1 MVTPTSRV
9 PSVLLVGVGRF
20 GGEHLKEWDTL
31 AAKGAA
37 SIAGL
42 VVASDE
48 SRSRLLARTPHP
60 VFTSLVE
67 ALQTRPDLVDVCTPT
82 DSHAAVVEA
91 TLPHAHVFV
100 EKPVATEARI
110 AMGLYA
116 RARSE
121 GRALLV
127 GHIYQHHP
135 VTRALLSEVAR
146 RGVPSQMQLTFTN
159 PGASY
164 REGED
169 PFFEWIHAF
178 DLFHSVAGAPVA
190 SLSAWRNG
198 AIAEASLGCD
208 NGLRARL
215 NVGWSGIEPVRRLD
229 LVWPDRRISS
239 DFRDGILS
247 TATRGE
253 THKIFLGAST
263 GALAAELAHA
273 LAVCSGRAEPVP
285 AEAHV
290 VAVTALAERAAAAA
304 SLPRRGHR
312 EANRPRVAV
321 VGGGVFGATCALEL
335 AAEYDVT
342 LFERHDGLLT
352 EASYLNQ
359 WRHHSGFHYP
369 RSIETILEVQDS
381 RAAFESVYGDV
392 VLRDIDAYYAVSALG
407 REISADRYL
416 ATCRA
421 CGLDFSVVEPPSDIV
436 DPARISVCLLTDEGV
451 IDVAALAA
459 RLLDGLRAAP
469 SIDLRLGASIESGRL
484 DADGRKILNV
494 RTGADTRSERFDF
507 VVNATYAQTNR
518 IARWFGFPVRPMR
531 FDLLEMA
538 VFRIPAAR
546 RFMMTILDGPFTSLT
561 SMASGDL
568 FMLSHIHQSI
578 LASAVGP
585 GGLPPEWADV
595 RSNRDNLLR
604 HGLRYLPILKDAHYV
619 ESRIGVRT
627 VEAFSEDF
635 DGRPTVV
642 TPHGFGCWS
651 VLGGKIIT
659 AVSNAREVA
668 SHIARELG

>member
-1 MVTPTSRV
+1 MVSATVPV

-20 GGEHLKEWDTL
+20 GGEHLKEWTAL
-31 AAKGAA
+31 AEQGAV

-42 VVASDE
+42 VVASAQ
-48 SRSRLLARTPHP
+48 SRSRLLAQTPHP
-60 VFTSLVE
+60 VFTSLAE
-67 ALQTRPDLVDVCTPT
+67 GLQTRPDLVDVCAPT
-82 DSHAAVVEA
+82 GAHAAIVEA
-91 TLPHAHVFV
+91 SLPHAHVFV

-110 AMGLYA
+110 AVDLFA
-116 RARSE
+116 RARAE

-135 VTRALLSEVAR
+135 VTKALLSEVAR
-146 RGVPSQMQLTFTN
+146 HGVPSQMLLTFTN
-159 PGASY
+159 PVVSH

-178 DLFHSVAGAPVA
+178 DLFHSVAGAPVT
-190 SLSAWRNG
+190 SLSAWRSG
-198 AIAEASLGCD
+198 AVAEASLACD

-215 NVGWSGIEPVRRLD
+215 NFGWNGIEPVRRLD
-229 LVWPDRRISS
+229 LVWPDRRISC
-239 DFRDGILS
+239 DFRDGIL
-247 TATRGE
+247 TNATRGE
-253 THKIFLGAST
+253 TRKVLLGAPT
-263 GALAAELAHA
+263 GPLAAELAHA
-273 LAVCSGRAEPVP
+273 LAVCAGRSAPVP
-285 AEAHV
+285 SEAHV
-290 VAVTALAERAAAAA
+290 IAVTALAERAAAAA
-304 SLPRRGHR
+304 SRARPSRRGTT
-312 EANRPRVAV
+312 RPRVAV

-335 AAEYDVT
+335 AKEYDVT
-342 LFERHDGLLT
+342 LFERHAGLLT

-421 CGLDFSVVEPPSDIV
+421 CGLDFEVVEPPADIV
-436 DPARISVCLLTDEGV
+436 DPARLSVCLLTDEGV

-459 RLLDGLRAAP
+459 RLLDELRASP

-484 DADGRKILNV
+484 DADGGKVLDV
-494 RTGADTRSERFDF
+494 RTGADARSERFDF

-538 VFRIPAAR
+538 VYRIPAAR

-561 SMASGDL
+561 SMGGDDL

-595 RSNRDNLLR
+595 HSNRDNLLR
-604 HGLRYLPILKDAHYV
+604 HGLRYLPILKEARYV